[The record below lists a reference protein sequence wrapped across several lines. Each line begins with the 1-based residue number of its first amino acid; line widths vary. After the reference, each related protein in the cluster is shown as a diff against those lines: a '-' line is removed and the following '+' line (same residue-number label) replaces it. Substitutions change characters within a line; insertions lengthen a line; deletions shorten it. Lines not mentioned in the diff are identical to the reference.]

1 MTKPPDW
8 QETLDDLED
17 RRQRTLAM
25 GGPER
30 LAKHHGKGKLDA
42 RARIDHLLDPGTF
55 REIGTLV
62 GGETAADGIV
72 VGSGL
77 INGSPVMLGAE
88 DFTTLAGSIG
98 PGGNSKR
105 YRIAEL
111 ALRDKIPLVMLLEGA
126 GFRPGGG
133 HYGRSPT
140 DLLAQAQCSGRVP
153 TVGAVLGPSAGHGAL
168 VAPVCD
174 FRIMSE
180 QGAIFTAGPPVVKE
194 STGEDISK
202 EDLGG
207 PGVALASGVIHNVG
221 EDDETVLDD
230 IRRYLSYFPSSAWS
244 YPSPLPDDETTQPRP
259 TPELIE
265 IVSRD
270 NRRVYDMRSVL
281 NVIFDRPDWF
291 EVQPRYGR
299 AIICALAHL
308 GGHPVAVVANQPKV
322 LAGSIDADA
331 ADKAAHFI
339 MVADSFH
346 LPIVFLA
353 DNPGMLPGSRS
364 ERSGVLRAG
373 ARMFAAQTA
382 ATTVKL
388 HVTLRKAYGFG
399 SMVMSL
405 LSFDSQGA
413 TFAYPGATM
422 GAMSAAALSK
432 ASHAGE
438 DLTAK
443 LRDAELQASYRS
455 AEHMGFDELI
465 DPRETRDALMASL
478 RRGLSSRQAA
488 AEPVAGPSSCPEES
502 ADVILAAGP
511 NGHVADVDSPRLVD
525 DMYHG
530 VCQVI
535 GSDQPVLHGVH
546 VHLFGS
552 KRSGLQVAGIFEELG
567 AFLPH
572 DADDR
577 RLVDDPAGEIGS
589 KNTGRLD
596 RGHLDPALGLDPQRI
611 RQHIDCRLGR
621 AVDAG
626 AFGSG
631 IAVNGRNVD
640 DLAAALLDHRVV
652 DG

>member
-1 MTKPPDW
+1 MTKSPDW
-8 QETLDDLED
+8 QETLDDLD
-17 RRQRTLAM
+17 RRRQHTRAM
-25 GGPER
+25 GGAER
-30 LAKHHGKGKLDA
+30 LAKHRGKGKLDA
-42 RARIDHLLDPGTF
+42 RARIDYLLDPGTF
-55 REIGTLV
+55 RELGTLV
-62 GGETAADGIV
+62 GGEIAADGIV

-77 INGSPVMLGAE
+77 ISGTPVMLGAE

-111 ALRDKIPLVMLLEGA
+111 ALREKVPLVMLLEGA

-153 TVGAVLGPSAGHGAL
+153 TVAGVLGPSAGHGAL

-174 FRIMSE
+174 FRIMSS

-207 PGVALASGVIHNVG
+207 PEVALPSGVIHNVA

-230 IRRYLSYFPSSAWS
+230 IRRYLSYFPASAWS
-244 YPSPLPDDETTQPRP
+244 YPSPLPASEGGASSEPRQ
-259 TPELIE
+259 TPQLLD

-270 NRRVYDMRSVL
+270 NRRIYDMRAVL
-281 NVIFDRPDWF
+281 DVIFDQPDWF
-291 EVQPRYGR
+291 EVQPQFGK

-364 ERSGVLRAG
+364 ERTGVLRAG

-382 ATTVKL
+382 ATTLKL
-388 HVTLRKAYGFG
+388 HLTLRKAYGFG

-405 LSFDSQGA
+405 LSFDAQSA

-422 GAMSAAALSK
+422 GAMSAAALSR

-443 LRDAELQASYRS
+443 LREAELQASYRS

-465 DPRETRDALMASL
+465 DPRETRDALLASL

-488 AEPVAGPSSCPEES
+488 AEPVSRT
-502 ADVILAAGP
+502 VIMP
-511 NGHVADVDSPRLVD
+511 
-525 DMYHG
+525 
-530 VCQVI
+530 
-535 GSDQPVLHGVH
+535 
-546 VHLFGS
+546 
-552 KRSGLQVAGIFEELG
+552 
-567 AFLPH
+567 
-572 DADDR
+572 
-577 RLVDDPAGEIGS
+577 
-589 KNTGRLD
+589 
-596 RGHLDPALGLDPQRI
+596 
-611 RQHIDCRLGR
+611 
-621 AVDAG
+621 
-626 AFGSG
+626 
-631 IAVNGRNVD
+631 
-640 DLAAALLDHRVV
+640 
-652 DG
+652 

>member
-1 MTKPPDW
+1 MTKSPDW
-8 QETLDDLED
+8 QETLDDLD
-17 RRQRTLAM
+17 RRRQHTRAM
-25 GGPER
+25 GGAER
-30 LAKHHGKGKLDA
+30 LAKHRGKGKLDA
-42 RARIDHLLDPGTF
+42 RARIDYLLDPGTF
-55 REIGTLV
+55 RELGTLV
-62 GGETAADGIV
+62 GGEIAADGIV

-111 ALRDKIPLVMLLEGA
+111 ALREKVPLVMLLEGA

-153 TVGAVLGPSAGHGAL
+153 TVAGVLGPSAGHGAL

-174 FRIMSE
+174 FRIMSSR
-180 QGAIFTAGPPVVKE
+180 GAIFTAGPPVVKE

-207 PGVALASGVIHNVG
+207 PEVALPSGVIHNVA

-230 IRRYLSYFPSSAWS
+230 IRRYLSYFPASAWS
-244 YPSPLPDDETTQPRP
+244 YPSPLPASEGGASSEPRQ
-259 TPELIE
+259 TPQLLD

-270 NRRVYDMRSVL
+270 NRRIYDMRAVL
-281 NVIFDRPDWF
+281 DVIFDQPDWF
-291 EVQPRYGR
+291 EVQPQFGK

-364 ERSGVLRAG
+364 ERTGVLRAG

-382 ATTVKL
+382 ATTLKL
-388 HVTLRKAYGFG
+388 HLTLRKAYGFG

-405 LSFDSQGA
+405 LSFDAQSA

-422 GAMSAAALSK
+422 GAMSAAALSR

-443 LRDAELQASYRS
+443 LREAELQASYRS

-465 DPRETRDALMASL
+465 DPRETRDALLASL
-478 RRGLSSRQAA
+478 IRGLSSRQAA
-488 AEPVAGPSSCPEES
+488 AEPVSRT
-502 ADVILAAGP
+502 VIMP
-511 NGHVADVDSPRLVD
+511 
-525 DMYHG
+525 
-530 VCQVI
+530 
-535 GSDQPVLHGVH
+535 
-546 VHLFGS
+546 
-552 KRSGLQVAGIFEELG
+552 
-567 AFLPH
+567 
-572 DADDR
+572 
-577 RLVDDPAGEIGS
+577 
-589 KNTGRLD
+589 
-596 RGHLDPALGLDPQRI
+596 
-611 RQHIDCRLGR
+611 
-621 AVDAG
+621 
-626 AFGSG
+626 
-631 IAVNGRNVD
+631 
-640 DLAAALLDHRVV
+640 
-652 DG
+652 

>member
-8 QETLDDLED
+8 DETLEDLD
-17 RRQRTLAM
+17 RRRQQAWGM

-30 LAKHHGKGKLDA
+30 LDKHHGKGKLDA
-42 RARIDHLLDPGTF
+42 RARIERLLDPGTF

-62 GGETAADGIV
+62 GGEVAADGLV
-72 VGSGL
+72 VGSGS

-111 ALRDKIPLVMLLEGA
+111 ALRDKTPLVMLLEGA
-126 GFRPGGG
+126 GFRPTGG
-133 HYGRSPT
+133 HYGRTPT

-153 TVGAVLGPSAGHGAL
+153 TVAAVLGPSAGHGAL

-174 FRIMSE
+174 FRIMSR

-194 STGEDISK
+194 STGEEISK

-207 PGVALASGVIHNVG
+207 PVVALPSGVIHNVA
-221 EDDETVLDD
+221 EDDEAVIDD
-230 IRRYLSYFPSSAWS
+230 IRRYLSYFPPSAWS
-244 YPSPLPDDETTQPRP
+244 YPSPLSPDEDNEPRA
-259 TPELIE
+259 TPELLD

-270 NRRVYDMRSVL
+270 NRRVYDMRAVL
-281 NVIFDRPDWF
+281 DVVFDRPDWF
-291 EVQPRYGR
+291 EVQPQYGK

-308 GGHPVAVVANQPKV
+308 GGHPVAVVANQPNV
-322 LAGSIDADA
+322 IAGSIDADA

-346 LPIVFLA
+346 LPLIFFA

-382 ATTVKL
+382 ATTIKL

-405 LSFDSQGA
+405 LGFDHQTA

-422 GAMSAAALSK
+422 GAMSAAALGR
-432 ASHAGE
+432 ATHAGE
-438 DLTAK
+438 DLTET
-443 LRDAELQASYRS
+443 LRNAELQASYRS

-465 DPRETRDALMASL
+465 DPRETRDALLASL
-478 RRGLSSRQAA
+478 LRGLSSRQAA
-488 AEPVAGPSSCPEES
+488 AEPVSRT
-502 ADVILAAGP
+502 VILP
-511 NGHVADVDSPRLVD
+511 
-525 DMYHG
+525 
-530 VCQVI
+530 
-535 GSDQPVLHGVH
+535 
-546 VHLFGS
+546 
-552 KRSGLQVAGIFEELG
+552 
-567 AFLPH
+567 
-572 DADDR
+572 
-577 RLVDDPAGEIGS
+577 
-589 KNTGRLD
+589 
-596 RGHLDPALGLDPQRI
+596 
-611 RQHIDCRLGR
+611 
-621 AVDAG
+621 
-626 AFGSG
+626 
-631 IAVNGRNVD
+631 
-640 DLAAALLDHRVV
+640 
-652 DG
+652 

>member
-8 QETLDDLED
+8 DETLEDLD
-17 RRQRTLAM
+17 RRRQQAWGM

-30 LAKHHGKGKLDA
+30 LDKHHGKGKLDA
-42 RARIDHLLDPGTF
+42 RARIERLLDPGTF

-62 GGETAADGIV
+62 GGEVAADGLV
-72 VGSGL
+72 VGSGS

-111 ALRDKIPLVMLLEGA
+111 ALRDKTPLVMLLEGA
-126 GFRPGGG
+126 GFRPTGG
-133 HYGRSPT
+133 HYGRTPT

-153 TVGAVLGPSAGHGAL
+153 TVAAVLGPSAGHGAL

-174 FRIMSE
+174 FRIMSSH
-180 QGAIFTAGPPVVKE
+180 GAIFTAGPPVVKE
-194 STGEDISK
+194 STGEEISK

-207 PGVALASGVIHNVG
+207 PVVALPSGVIHNVA
-221 EDDETVLDD
+221 EDDEAVIDD
-230 IRRYLSYFPSSAWS
+230 IRRYLSYFPPSAWS
-244 YPSPLPDDETTQPRP
+244 YPSPLSPDEDSEPRA
-259 TPELIE
+259 TPELLD

-270 NRRVYDMRSVL
+270 NRRVYDMRAVL
-281 NVIFDRPDWF
+281 DVVFDRPDWF
-291 EVQPRYGR
+291 EVQPQYGK

-308 GGHPVAVVANQPKV
+308 GGHPVAVVANQPNV
-322 LAGSIDADA
+322 IAGSIDADA

-346 LPIVFLA
+346 LPLIFFA

-405 LSFDSQGA
+405 LGFDHQTA

-422 GAMSAAALSK
+422 GAMSAAALGR
-432 ASHAGE
+432 ATHAGE
-438 DLTAK
+438 DLTEK
-443 LRDAELQASYRS
+443 LRSAELQASYRS

-465 DPRETRDALMASL
+465 DPRETRDALLASL
-478 RRGLSSRQAA
+478 LRGLSSRQAA
-488 AEPVAGPSSCPEES
+488 AEPVSRT
-502 ADVILAAGP
+502 VILP
-511 NGHVADVDSPRLVD
+511 
-525 DMYHG
+525 
-530 VCQVI
+530 
-535 GSDQPVLHGVH
+535 
-546 VHLFGS
+546 
-552 KRSGLQVAGIFEELG
+552 
-567 AFLPH
+567 
-572 DADDR
+572 
-577 RLVDDPAGEIGS
+577 
-589 KNTGRLD
+589 
-596 RGHLDPALGLDPQRI
+596 
-611 RQHIDCRLGR
+611 
-621 AVDAG
+621 
-626 AFGSG
+626 
-631 IAVNGRNVD
+631 
-640 DLAAALLDHRVV
+640 
-652 DG
+652 

>member
-1 MTKPPDW
+1 MTKSPDW
-8 QETLDDLED
+8 QETLDDLD
-17 RRQRTLAM
+17 RRRQHARAM

-30 LAKHHGKGKLDA
+30 LDKHRAKGKLDA
-42 RARIDHLLDPGTF
+42 RARVERLLDPGTF

-62 GGETAADGIV
+62 GGEIAADGII
-72 VGSGL
+72 VGSGS

-88 DFTTLAGSIG
+88 DFTTMAGSIG

-126 GFRPGGG
+126 GFRPTGG
-133 HYGRSPT
+133 HYGRTPT

-153 TVGAVLGPSAGHGAL
+153 TVAAVLGPSAGHGAL

-174 FRIMSE
+174 FRIMSR

-207 PGVALASGVIHNVG
+207 PDVALPSGVIHNVA

-230 IRRYLSYFPSSAWS
+230 IRRYLSYFPPSAWS
-244 YPSPLPDDETTQPRP
+244 YPSPLPASGPAAAASEPRQ
-259 TPELIE
+259 TPELLD
-265 IVSRD
+265 IVFRD
-270 NRRVYDMRSVL
+270 NRRVYDIRAVL
-281 NVIFDRPDWF
+281 DVIFDRPDWF
-291 EVQPRYGR
+291 EVQPQYGK

-308 GGHPVAVVANQPKV
+308 GGHPVAVVANQPQV

-373 ARMFAAQTA
+373 GRMFAAQTA
-382 ATTVKL
+382 ATTLKL
-388 HVTLRKAYGFG
+388 HLTLRKAYGFG
-399 SMVMSL
+399 SMVLSL
-405 LSFDSQGA
+405 LSFDAQSA

-422 GAMSAAALSK
+422 GAMSAAALSR

-443 LRDAELQASYRS
+443 LREAELQASYRS

-465 DPRETRDALMASL
+465 DPRETRDALLASL

-488 AEPVAGPSSCPEES
+488 AEPVSRT
-502 ADVILAAGP
+502 VIMP
-511 NGHVADVDSPRLVD
+511 
-525 DMYHG
+525 
-530 VCQVI
+530 
-535 GSDQPVLHGVH
+535 
-546 VHLFGS
+546 
-552 KRSGLQVAGIFEELG
+552 
-567 AFLPH
+567 
-572 DADDR
+572 
-577 RLVDDPAGEIGS
+577 
-589 KNTGRLD
+589 
-596 RGHLDPALGLDPQRI
+596 
-611 RQHIDCRLGR
+611 
-621 AVDAG
+621 
-626 AFGSG
+626 
-631 IAVNGRNVD
+631 
-640 DLAAALLDHRVV
+640 
-652 DG
+652 

>member
-1 MTKPPDW
+1 MTKPQGW
-8 QETLDDLED
+8 EETLEDLD
-17 RRQRTLAM
+17 RRRQHARDM

-30 LAKHHGKGKLDA
+30 LDKHRSKGKLDA
-42 RARIDHLLDPGTF
+42 RARIDRLLDPGTF

-62 GGETAADGIV
+62 GGEVAADALI
-72 VGSGL
+72 VGSGE

-88 DFTTLAGSIG
+88 DFTTMAGSIG

-111 ALRDKIPLVMLLEGA
+111 ALRDKIPLVMMLEGA

-133 HYGRSPT
+133 HYGRAPT
-140 DLLAQAQCSGRVP
+140 DLLSQAQCSGRVP
-153 TVGAVLGPSAGHGAL
+153 TVAAVLGPSAGHGAL

-174 FRIMSE
+174 FRIMST

-194 STGEDISK
+194 STGEEISK

-207 PGVALASGVIHNVG
+207 PVTALPSGVIHNVAQ
-221 EDDETVLDD
+221 DDEAVLGD

-244 YPSPLPDDETTQPRP
+244 YPSSRPRDQDSEPRP
-259 TPELIE
+259 TPELLD

-270 NRRVYDMRSVL
+270 NRRVYDMRAVL
-281 NVIFDRPDWF
+281 NVVFDRPDWF
-291 EVQPRYGR
+291 EVQPQYGK

-308 GGHPVAVVANQPKV
+308 GGHPVAVVANQPNV

-346 LPIVFLA
+346 LPLIFFA

-405 LSFDSQGA
+405 LGFDSQSA

-422 GAMSAAALSK
+422 GAMSAAALGR
-432 ASHAGE
+432 ATHAAE
-438 DLTAK
+438 DVTAK

-455 AEHMGFDELI
+455 AESMGFDELI
-465 DPRETRDALMASL
+465 DPRETRDALLGSL
-478 RRGLSSRQAA
+478 LRGLSSRQAA
-488 AEPVAGPSSCPEES
+488 AEPVSRT
-502 ADVILAAGP
+502 VILP
-511 NGHVADVDSPRLVD
+511 
-525 DMYHG
+525 
-530 VCQVI
+530 
-535 GSDQPVLHGVH
+535 
-546 VHLFGS
+546 
-552 KRSGLQVAGIFEELG
+552 
-567 AFLPH
+567 
-572 DADDR
+572 
-577 RLVDDPAGEIGS
+577 
-589 KNTGRLD
+589 
-596 RGHLDPALGLDPQRI
+596 
-611 RQHIDCRLGR
+611 
-621 AVDAG
+621 
-626 AFGSG
+626 
-631 IAVNGRNVD
+631 
-640 DLAAALLDHRVV
+640 
-652 DG
+652 

>member
-1 MTKPPDW
+1 MTKAEAW
-8 QETLDDLED
+8 SETLDDLD
-17 RRQRTLAM
+17 RRRQHAWAM

-30 LAKHHGKGKLDA
+30 LDKHRGKGKLDA
-42 RARIDHLLDPGTF
+42 RARIEYLLDPGTF

-62 GGETAADGIV
+62 GGEVPADAIV
-72 VGSGL
+72 TGSGL

-88 DFTTLAGSIG
+88 DFTTMAGSIG

-111 ALRDKIPLVMLLEGA
+111 AVRNKIPLVMLLEGA
-126 GFRPGGG
+126 GFRPTGG
-133 HYGRSPT
+133 HYGRTPT

-153 TVGAVLGPSAGHGAL
+153 TVAAVLGPSAGHGAL

-174 FRIMSE
+174 FRIMSR

-194 STGEDISK
+194 STGEEISK

-207 PGVALASGVIHNVG
+207 PVTALPSGVIHNVA
-221 EDDETVLDD
+221 EDDEAVIAD
-230 IRRYLSYFPSSAWS
+230 IRRYLSYFPPSAWS
-244 YPSPLPDDETTQPRP
+244 YPSPLPPDEDSEPRQ
-259 TPELIE
+259 TPELLD

-270 NRRVYDMRSVL
+270 NRRVYDIRAVL
-281 NVIFDRPDWF
+281 DVIFDRPDWF
-291 EVQPRYGR
+291 EVQPRFGR

-308 GGHPVAVVANQPKV
+308 GGHPVAVVANQPQV

-364 ERSGVLRAG
+364 ERTGVLRAG
-373 ARMFAAQTA
+373 ARMFAVQTT
-382 ATTVKL
+382 ATTLKL

-438 DLTAK
+438 DLTAM

-465 DPRETRDALMASL
+465 DPRETRDALIASL
-478 RRGLSSRQAA
+478 GRGLSGRQAA
-488 AEPVAGPSSCPEES
+488 AEPVSRT
-502 ADVILAAGP
+502 VIMP
-511 NGHVADVDSPRLVD
+511 
-525 DMYHG
+525 
-530 VCQVI
+530 
-535 GSDQPVLHGVH
+535 
-546 VHLFGS
+546 
-552 KRSGLQVAGIFEELG
+552 
-567 AFLPH
+567 
-572 DADDR
+572 
-577 RLVDDPAGEIGS
+577 
-589 KNTGRLD
+589 
-596 RGHLDPALGLDPQRI
+596 
-611 RQHIDCRLGR
+611 
-621 AVDAG
+621 
-626 AFGSG
+626 
-631 IAVNGRNVD
+631 
-640 DLAAALLDHRVV
+640 
-652 DG
+652 